1 MRSEKIA
8 LVTGASSGFGQ
19 LTASLLT
26 QGGFHVFGTSRKHI
40 SGSDGVDM
48 LTLDVTSPTSVDA
61 CVRAVL
67 ARCDRIDVLV
77 NNAGQT
83 HASMVEET
91 PIEAAM
97 DVFATNFW
105 GIVRMTN
112 AFLPTMRR
120 QRAGLIINVSSLA
133 GLVGV
138 PGQAFYAAS
147 KHALEGYSE
156 TLQTELRQFNI
167 GVSLIEPGF
176 FRTNLHHS
184 MLRDGHHIPDYDSIR
199 ARIEAVLYRAM
210 SEGGDPRVV
219 AERITSVAQTRRP
232 KLRYRVGVDAT
243 WVPRM
248 RAFLP
253 ERWFMAGMRRRFG
266 VESKAS

>member
-26 QGGFHVFGTSRKHI
+26 QSGFHVFGTSRRSI
-40 SGSDGVDM
+40 SGGDGVEM
-48 LTLDVTSPTSVDA
+48 LALDVTSPTSVDA

-67 ARCDRIDVLV
+67 TRCDRIDVLV

-91 PIEAAM
+91 PIETAM

-105 GIVRMTN
+105 GVVRVTN

-120 QRAGLIINVSSLA
+120 QQAGLIINVSSLA

-156 TLQTELRQFNI
+156 LLQTELRQFNI
-167 GVSLIEPGF
+167 DVSLIEPGF

-184 MLRDGHHIPDYDSIR
+184 MLGVANTFPTMTPLVQSSRLCFTTRCPKAAIR
-199 ARIEAVLYRAM
+199 ASLRRA
-210 SEGGDPRVV
+210 SCPSRG
-219 AERITSVAQTRRP
+219 A
-232 KLRYRVGVDAT
+232 DARSC
-243 WVPRM
+243 V
-248 RAFLP
+248 
-253 ERWFMAGMRRRFG
+253 
-266 VESKAS
+266 VESAGTQRGFHG